1 MPKIKTIGQT
11 ELEIRPNLPELGKN
25 LTFDLLLPAN
35 KNFRKDTE
43 LSLSLSSGSKIMP
56 NIKKSKEAFL
66 RYFEKH

>member
-11 ELEIRPNLPELGKN
+11 ELEIRPNLLELGKN

-43 LSLSLSSGSKIMP
+43 LSLSLSTSSKIMP
-56 NIKKSKEAFL
+56 NIKRSKEAFL